1 MAHEHVWNIELAPGV
16 KMPFVGLG
24 TYKASAEEM
33 AKTVNEALDLGYR
46 HFDGAD
52 YYQVCH
58 FRCHIFFNSSKLI
71 HFL

>member
-1 MAHEHVWNIELAPGV
+1 MAHKQVWNIELAPGV

-33 AKTVNEALDLGYR
+33 TKTVSEALDLGYR

-52 YYQVCH
+52 YYHVC
-58 FRCHIFFNSSKLI
+58 
-71 HFL
+71 